1 MAEHGY
7 QLMMAEEAK
16 PWERQ
21 DGESA
26 KAFEAFRT
34 YRDLGPSRSIAK
46 ACSVLRGPGFSR
58 DMFKTWSARWK
69 WVNRAAQWDSYLD
82 EQRRKE
88 TENEITK
95 MNKRHAEAAKMFQSK
110 AIERLRNINLEEI
123 DASQAIRFL
132 AEGVK
137 IERLAMGISD
147 KVEHEITGAGGGPI
161 AVVDQTPE
169 RVAEILAILNSAGVI
184 PDIVD
189 VEVVERKQIED

>member
-1 MAEHGY
+1 MT
-7 QLMMAEEAK
+7 AEEAK

-26 KAFEAFRT
+26 KAFEAFRV
-34 YRDLGPSRSIAK
+34 YRDLGPNRSIGK
-46 ACSVLRGPGFSR
+46 ALNASKGSGASK

-95 MNKRHAEAAKMFQSK
+95 MNKRHAEQARIFQMK
-110 AIERLRNINLEEI
+110 AMERIRNINMEEI

-184 PDIVD
+184 PDIMD
-189 VEVVERKQIED
+189 AEVVERRQIEQR